1 MKLQII
7 RPTRSQEL
15 EINWLEAQTTEGNL
29 VIMPEHEPIIVLLA
43 PNKELSIEHWD
54 CTRTIMTIAGGIL
67 EVTRNA
73 ITLIITHE

>member
-7 RPTRSQEL
+7 RPTSSQAL

-43 PNKELSIEHWD
+43 PNKELSIELWD

-67 EVTRNA
+67 EVSRNA

>member
-1 MKLQII
+1 MELHII
-7 RPTRSQEL
+7 RPTSAQTV

-29 VIMPEHEPIIVLLA
+29 VIMPEHEPLVVLLA
-43 PNKELSIEHWD
+43 PNKELSIELWD
-54 CTRTIMTIAGGIL
+54 CTRSIMTIAGGIL